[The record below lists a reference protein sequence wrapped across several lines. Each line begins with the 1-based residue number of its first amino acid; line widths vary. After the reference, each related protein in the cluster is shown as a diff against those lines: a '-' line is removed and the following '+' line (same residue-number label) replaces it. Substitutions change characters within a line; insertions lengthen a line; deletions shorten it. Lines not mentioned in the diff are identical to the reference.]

1 MFRIIKES
9 EAVIREINE
18 NKKAANLITKEISGD
33 LSLAVLEGVNY
44 SEKEISAYSRIY
56 YVLKGELILN
66 FGGEDHSLATGD
78 ACFIS
83 KGTGYEMR
91 GIFKVIVINQPAFG
105 SIIDDK

>member
-44 SEKEISAYSRIY
+44 SGKEISAYSRIY
-56 YVLKGELILN
+56 YVLGGKLILN
-66 FGGEDHSLATGD
+66 FGEEDHSLATGD

-83 KGTGYEMR
+83 KGTEYKMKGT
-91 GIFKVIVINQPAFG
+91 FKVITVNQPAFG
-105 SIIDDK
+105 SIIDGQ

>member
-1 MFRIIKES
+1 MFRIIRES
-9 EAVIREINE
+9 EAVIRNITK

-56 YVLKGELILN
+56 YVLKGNLILN
-66 FGGEDHSLATGD
+66 FGEEDHSLAPGD

-83 KGTGYEMR
+83 KGTKYKMKGT
-91 GIFKVIVINQPAFG
+91 FKAIAVNQPAFG
-105 SIIDDK
+105 SIIDGQ

>member
-56 YVLKGELILN
+56 YVLEGKLILN
-66 FGGEDHSLATGD
+66 FGEGDHSLAPGD
-78 ACFIS
+78 TCFVS
-83 KGTGYEMR
+83 RGTGYEMK
-91 GIFKVIVINQPAFG
+91 GAFKAIAVNQPAFG